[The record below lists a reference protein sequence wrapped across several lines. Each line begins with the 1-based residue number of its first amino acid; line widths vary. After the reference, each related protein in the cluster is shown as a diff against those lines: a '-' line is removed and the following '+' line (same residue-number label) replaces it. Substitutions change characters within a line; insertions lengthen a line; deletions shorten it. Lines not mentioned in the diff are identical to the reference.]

1 MKNILVIGSGRS
13 AVTLIKYLLEN
24 SVKNDWK
31 VTVAD
36 FSLDS
41 ALDAVDNNVNGR
53 AILFNVEDELQRS
66 KEIKGSDIVISM
78 LPASLH
84 VKVAKDCIK
93 FKKNLVTASY
103 VSNEI
108 AALNDAAK
116 NAGVLLLNEIGLD
129 PGIDHMSAMKVI
141 DDIKD
146 EGGEITSFKSYCGGL
161 VHPDYD
167 NNPWNYKFTWN
178 PRNVVLAGQG
188 TAQYI
193 ESNSYKY
200 ITYTKLF
207 ERTDIV
213 SVLDAG
219 EFEGYANRDS
229 LSYRKSYGLHNIST
243 LFRGTLRRR
252 GYSEAW
258 NIFVQL
264 GVTDDS
270 YKVES
275 SNTLTYRDFIN
286 MFLPCDSSVTV
297 EEKLCREFNLSIN
310 STIYKKLE
318 WLGIF
323 SEKKVTVKNASPAQI
338 LQSILE
344 DKWSLGA
351 NDKDMIVMQHQFE
364 YVYKNTKKKLN
375 SSLIVFGDTPRF
387 TSMAKTVGL
396 PVAIATKLILEEKIN
411 EKGVKI
417 PTSKEIYIP
426 VLKELSENGIN
437 FVEELV

>member
-31 VTVAD
+31 LTVAD

-167 NNPWNYKFTWN
+167 DNPWNCLLYTSPS
-178 PRNVVLAGQG
+178 PRDRQ
-188 TAQYI
+188 
-193 ESNSYKY
+193 
-200 ITYTKLF
+200 
-207 ERTDIV
+207 
-213 SVLDAG
+213 
-219 EFEGYANRDS
+219 
-229 LSYRKSYGLHNIST
+229 KS
-243 LFRGTLRRR
+243 RMP
-252 GYSEAW
+252 
-258 NIFVQL
+258 
-264 GVTDDS
+264 
-270 YKVES
+270 S
-275 SNTLTYRDFIN
+275 S
-286 MFLPCDSSVTV
+286 
-297 EEKLCREFNLSIN
+297 
-310 STIYKKLE
+310 
-318 WLGIF
+318 
-323 SEKKVTVKNASPAQI
+323 A
-338 LQSILE
+338 
-344 DKWSLGA
+344 
-351 NDKDMIVMQHQFE
+351 
-364 YVYKNTKKKLN
+364 
-375 SSLIVFGDTPRF
+375 
-387 TSMAKTVGL
+387 
-396 PVAIATKLILEEKIN
+396 
-411 EKGVKI
+411 
-417 PTSKEIYIP
+417 
-426 VLKELSENGIN
+426 
-437 FVEELV
+437 